1 MGFRWPLLTSG
12 LFRLLAVPLFAAGPT
27 GTITGTVIDP
37 SRAVV
42 PQAKI
47 TVLNM
52 DTNAVRDALT
62 NDDGDYTVALLPV
75 GRYRVS
81 VEKPGFAKSFYS
93 DVALDVDQT
102 VRVDF
107 ALEVGLAASEVEVK
121 DTPPLVQTDTSTLGQ
136 VLNGR
141 QVQELPLNERN
152 FLSFALLVPG
162 SHSATEGSQNSTQ
175 GGAISVNGAREQSN
189 SFLLD
194 GVDNNDPYIN
204 QYVALPSVDAIEEFK
219 VQSSDYSAE
228 FGRSGGAQVN
238 VILKSGSNEFHGGAF
253 EFFRNR
259 HMDAKNFFDFPA
271 CTPASVPG
279 TCGDIPRFDRNQFGG
294 TLGGPIRKNKT
305 FFFGS
310 YEGLRLRQATTRE
323 ATVPSQTQKTEARS
337 LLPASLINPAGLA
350 IFNLYPAANVG
361 SDLVN
366 SNTFVS
372 SPIIRNSENLTTV
385 KVDHHATDGDV
396 ISAHF
401 TRFDENRFNP
411 VDPVNSFTPLPG
423 YGSYTLNNGQNAGL
437 GWTHVFSPSATNE
450 FRLGY
455 NRMRAGVLQEH
466 HGTDVSSQLG
476 FPDVL
481 TNPVDLGFPN
491 ISLPPFD
498 GIGEPVNYPQ
508 DRHDTTAHLS
518 DNLSWISGRH
528 QFKFGADVRKIQV
541 NNYLDFVA
549 RGEWLFNQTGQAP
562 FFALAQLLS
571 GIPDYAVAVR
581 GDTFNSLRSTGSNL
595 YIQDDIHVVP
605 RFLLNVGLRYEYN
618 SPPVET
624 HNRFSVPDLSPAS
637 ATCSPA
643 PNCQFI
649 QAGTDGIPRATYSPT
664 HTDFAPRIGIA
675 WRPLQSQRW
684 VVRSAYG
691 IFYDVGIF
699 NISIFPRDNPPFYD
713 LSAYIN
719 NASSLYV
726 IQNILSEPGLAIVE
740 PNRIAP
746 NFRDGYVQQWNVDL
760 QYELGPNWML
770 DMAYVGSRGTHLPD
784 VRDLNQTNPLTGLSP
799 YPQFSSLLYVQSG
812 SSSSYNSMQFRS
824 EKRVGQ
830 DLAFLV
836 SYTYS
841 KSIDDVSSVF
851 AGSVGSGLPQNSNDL
866 NAERAVS
873 DFNAQHR
880 LAISAVYDLPFG
892 KLGTGAARWR
902 KALLDHWQMAGI
914 LTAQSGSPFNVNVA
928 AAQSGSAIAAFGNP
942 ARPDLIADPFKAGPV
957 MANPDPACHATISH
971 GGSAADA
978 VRQPGSWF
986 NTCAFAEPALSQS
999 GLPVYGT
1006 AGRNVVTGP
1015 PFSNLDFSL
1024 SRTIPFGVEHHR
1036 LQIRGEFFNVTNHPN
1051 LDIPD
1056 HVFGS
1061 PTFGQVLSANA
1072 WGNRPPRQIQLGLKY
1087 VF

>member
-1 MGFRWPLLTSG
+1 MGFRWPLLTL
-12 LFRLLAVPLFAAGPT
+12 LFIFFFPLFAAGPN

-37 SRAVV
+37 SQAVV

-52 DTNAVRDALT
+52 DTNATREALT

-81 VEKPGFAKSFYS
+81 VERSGFSKSFYS
-93 DVALDVDQT
+93 DVTLDVDQT

-107 ALEVGLAASEVEVK
+107 VLQVGLAATEVEVK

-141 QVQELPLNERN
+141 QVSELPLNERN

-189 SFLLD
+189 NFLLD

-204 QYVALPSVDAIEEFK
+204 QYVALPSVDAIQEFK

-228 FGRSGGAQVN
+228 FGRGGGAQVN
-238 VILKSGSNEFHGGAF
+238 VILKSGSNDFHGGVF

-271 CTPASVPG
+271 CAPASVPG

-310 YEGLRLRQATTRE
+310 YEGLRLRQATTQE
-323 ATVPSQTQKTEARS
+323 ATVPSQMQKMEA
-337 LLPASLINPAGLA
+337 LGALPAAFINPAGLA

-361 SDLVN
+361 LDLVD
-366 SNTFVS
+366 SNTFVA
-372 SPIIRNSENLTTV
+372 SPVIRNSENLTTG
-385 KVDHHATDGDV
+385 KVDHHATGGDV

-411 VDPVNSFTPLPG
+411 FDPVNSFTTLPG
-423 YGSYTLNNGQNAGL
+423 YGSYTLNDGQNAGL
-437 GWTHVFSPSATNE
+437 GWTHVFTPSATNE
-450 FRLGY
+450 FRLGF
-455 NRMRAGVLQEH
+455 NRMRAGALQQH
-466 HGTDVSSQLG
+466 YGTDVSSQLG

-481 TNPVDLGFPN
+481 TNSVDLGFPN
-491 ISLPPFD
+491 VSLPPFE

-518 DNLSWISGRH
+518 DTLSWISGRH
-528 QFKFGADVRKIQV
+528 QFKFGADIRKIQV

-549 RGEWLFNQTGQAP
+549 RGEWLFNQSGQDP
-562 FFALAQLLS
+562 VTALVQLLS
-571 GIPDYAVAVR
+571 GVPDYAVAVR
-581 GDTFNSLRSTGSNL
+581 GDTFNSLRSTGSDV

-637 ATCSPA
+637 ATCLPA
-643 PNCQFI
+643 PDCQFI
-649 QAGTDGIPRATYSPT
+649 LAGTDGIPRATYSPT
-664 HTDFAPRIGIA
+664 YTDFAPRIGIA
-675 WRPLQSQRW
+675 WRPLKSQRW

-699 NISIFPRDNPPFYD
+699 NISIFPRANPPFYD

-719 NASSLYV
+719 NPSSPLV
-726 IQNILSEPGLAIVE
+726 IQNILIQPGLAIVE

-746 NFRDGYVQQWNVDL
+746 DFRDGYVQQWNVDL

-770 DMAYVGSRGTHLPD
+770 DMAYVGSRGTHLAD
-784 VRDLNQTNPLTGLSP
+784 VRDLNQTNPVTGLSP

-836 SYTYS
+836 SYTFS

-851 AGSVGSGLPQNSNDL
+851 AGSVGSGLPQDSNNL
-866 NAERAVS
+866 SAERAVS
-873 DFNAQHR
+873 DFDARNR

-892 KLGTGAARWR
+892 KLRTGGGGWR

-914 LTAQSGSPFNVNVA
+914 LTAQSGSPFTVNLA
-928 AAQSGSAIAAFGNP
+928 AAQTGSAIAAFGNP
-942 ARPDLIADPFKAGPV
+942 ARPDVIADPFKAGPV
-957 MANPDPACHATISH
+957 MANPDPACHATISQ
-971 GGSAADA
+971 GGSAAD
-978 VRQPGSWF
+978 VVQQPGSWF
-986 NTCAFAEPALSQS
+986 NPCAFAEPALTQFS
-999 GLPVYGT
+999 LPVFGT
-1006 AGRNVVTGP
+1006 AARNILTGP
-1015 PFSNLDFSL
+1015 AFSNLDYSL
-1024 SRTIPFGVEHHR
+1024 SRTIPLPTENRR
-1036 LQIRGEFFNVTNHPN
+1036 LQIRGEFFNLTNHPN
-1051 LDIPD
+1051 FDIPN

-1072 WGNRPPRQIQLGLKY
+1072 YGNKPPRQIQLALKY
-1087 VF
+1087 IF